1 MKKVLILSF
10 LIVSLLSFS
19 CQKQVENEEV
29 KETVVTEQESVKD
42 GVFIHISHAYDNA
55 HRVLMPMKMATIM
68 QADKDVLLYLDI
80 EAVKL
85 VVNNA
90 DDLNHEGFDSFKT
103 YLNQLIEKGV
113 EIYACPTC
121 LKAAGFSGTD
131 LIEGVKAAD
140 KNRFF
145 DFTKGRILTLDY

>member
-1 MKKVLILSF
+1 MKKVLIFSF
-10 LIVSLLSFS
+10 LIVSLFSLS
-19 CQKQVENEEV
+19 CQKQVENVEA
-29 KETVVTEQESVKD
+29 KETVVTENVRD
-42 GVFIHISHAYDNA
+42 GVFIHITHAFEDA

-68 QADKDVLLYLDI
+68 HEDKDVLLYLDI

-85 VVNNA
+85 VVKNA
-90 DDLNHEGFDSFKT
+90 EDLNHEGFDSFKT

-121 LKAAGFSGTD
+121 LQAAGFSQND
-131 LIEGVKAAD
+131 LIDGVKPAD